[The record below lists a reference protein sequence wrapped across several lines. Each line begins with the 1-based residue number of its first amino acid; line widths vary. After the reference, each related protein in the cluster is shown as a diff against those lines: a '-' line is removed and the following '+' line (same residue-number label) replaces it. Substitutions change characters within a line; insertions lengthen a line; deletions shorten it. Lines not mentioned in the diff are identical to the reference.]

1 MKTYI
6 FKVMIEEDPF
16 PVSWFNFQKAR
27 DGVYASGQKLAKLSQ
42 EKRTE
47 SASHAVKAYNILY
60 F

>member
-16 PVSWFNFQKAR
+16 PVSRFNFQKAR

-42 EKRTE
+42 EKKPE